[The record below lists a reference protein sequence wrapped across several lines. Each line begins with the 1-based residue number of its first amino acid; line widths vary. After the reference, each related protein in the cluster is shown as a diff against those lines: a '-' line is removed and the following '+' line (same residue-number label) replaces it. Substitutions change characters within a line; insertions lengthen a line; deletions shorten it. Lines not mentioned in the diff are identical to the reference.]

1 MKKMKQLLCV
11 ILAGAM
17 VLAAAG
23 CAGGGKSAGGATAQ
37 ETKTEVTGAG
47 AAGVG
52 AAEAGAAGTTE
63 AGAAGEAAAQETAAP
78 VAGAETAE
86 SSKTGTHIIVD
97 HLGFEVEVPY
107 QVNRIAVGNILP
119 LPSVLTVFF
128 DSAEK
133 IVGMSPN
140 SMSAAKNGLL
150 GELYP
155 EILNAQTGFMNGT
168 DINLEEL
175 MKLEPDI
182 VIYSA
187 SQPEQGEQLRSAGFA
202 AVALSVNKWEYNAI
216 ETLNQWISLLSEIFP
231 DNDKTEVVKEHSD
244 EIYKMVQ
251 ERVADIP
258 EEERERVYFLFK
270 YTDTSM
276 ETSGSKFFGQF
287 WADASGAVNVAE
299 EITTDNQVAANMEQV
314 YAWNPTTIFIT
325 NFTAAQPEDLYHN
338 TIGNYDWSA
347 IDAVKNEK
355 VYKMPLG
362 MYRSY
367 TPGVDTP
374 VTLLWFAKTT
384 YPELFEDI
392 DIIQETKDYYKEV
405 FGVELTD
412 DQAASIFAPDAAAG
426 AGF

>member
-1 MKKMKQLLCV
+1 MKRLLCI
-11 ILAGAM
+11 ILTGVM
-17 VLAAAG
+17 VLASVGCGSKTKEQKSVETTAAE
-23 CAGGGKSAGGATAQ
+23 TE
-37 ETKTEVTGAG
+37 ETKAEETE
-47 AAGVG
+47 
-52 AAEAGAAGTTE
+52 AEATE
-63 AGAAGEAAAQETAAP
+63 ET
-78 VAGAETAE
+78 
-86 SSKTGTHIIVD
+86 KTGTHVIVD
-97 HLGFEVEVPY
+97 HLGIEVEVPY
-107 QVNRIAVGNILP
+107 EVNRIAVGNILP

-140 SMSAAKNGLL
+140 SMSAAENGLL

-155 EILNAQTGFMNGT
+155 DILKAETGYMNGT

-182 VIYSA
+182 VLYSA
-187 SQPEQGEQLRSAGFA
+187 SQPEQGEQLRNAGFA

-216 ETLNQWISLLSEIFP
+216 ETLNQWIGLLSEIFP
-231 DNDKTEVVKEHSD
+231 DNDKTEVVAKHSD
-244 EIYKMVQ
+244 EIYNMVQ

-258 EEERERVYFLFK
+258 EEERERVFFLFK
-270 YTDTSM
+270 YSDTDM

-287 WADASGAVNVAE
+287 WADAVGAVNVAE

-314 YAWNPTTIFIT
+314 YKWNPTIIFIT
-325 NFTAAQPEDLYHN
+325 NFTAAQPDDLYNN

-347 IDAVKNEK
+347 VDAVKNQK

-367 TPGVDTP
+367 TPGADTP
-374 VTLLWFAKTT
+374 VTLLWFAKNT

-392 DIIQETKDYYKEV
+392 DMIQETKDYYKEV

-412 DQAASIFAPDAAAG
+412 DQASAIFEPNAEAG
-426 AGF
+426 SGF

>member
-1 MKKMKQLLCV
+1 MMKKMKKLLCV
-11 ILAGAM
+11 MLAGVM
-17 VLAAAG
+17 VLSSVG
-23 CAGGGKSAGGATAQ
+23 C
-37 ETKTEVTGAG
+37 
-47 AAGVG
+47 VG
-52 AAEAGAAGTTE
+52 SKDADAK
-63 AGAAGEAAAQETAAP
+63 AQETAAAE
-78 VAGAETAE
+78 VKAEAAAEEKTEVAETEAE
-86 SSKTGTHIIVD
+86 AKTGTHVIVD
-97 HLGFEVEVPY
+97 HLGLEVEVPY
-107 QVNRIAVGNILP
+107 EVNRIAVGNILP

-133 IVGMSPN
+133 LVGMSPN

-155 EILNAQTGFMNGT
+155 EILDVSTGYMNGT

-175 MKLEPDI
+175 MKLEPDV

-187 SQPEQGEQLRSAGFA
+187 SQPEQGEQLRNAGFA
-202 AVALSVNKWEYNAI
+202 AVAVSVNKWEYNAI
-216 ETLNQWISLLSEIFP
+216 ETLNQWISLLSEICP
-231 DNDKTEVVKEHSD
+231 DNDKTEIVASHSK
-244 EIYKMVQ
+244 EIYDMVQ
-251 ERVADIP
+251 ERVAGIP

-299 EITTDNQVAANMEQV
+299 EITTDNQAAANMEQV
-314 YAWNPTTIFIT
+314 YEWNPTTIFIS
-325 NFTAAQPEDLYHN
+325 NFTAAQPDDIYNN

-347 IDAVKNEK
+347 IDAVKNQK

-405 FGVELTD
+405 FGVTLTD
-412 DQAASIFAPDAAAG
+412 DQAASIFAPNAEAG
-426 AGF
+426 KGF

>member
-1 MKKMKQLLCV
+1 MKRLLCI
-11 ILAGAM
+11 ILTGVM
-17 VLAAAG
+17 VLASVGCGSKTKEQKSVETTAAE
-23 CAGGGKSAGGATAQ
+23 TE
-37 ETKTEVTGAG
+37 ETKAEETE
-47 AAGVG
+47 
-52 AAEAGAAGTTE
+52 AEATE
-63 AGAAGEAAAQETAAP
+63 ET
-78 VAGAETAE
+78 
-86 SSKTGTHIIVD
+86 KTGTHVIVD
-97 HLGFEVEVPY
+97 HLGIEVEVPY
-107 QVNRIAVGNILP
+107 EVNRIAVGNILP

-140 SMSAAKNGLL
+140 SMSAAENGLL

-155 EILNAQTGFMNGT
+155 DILKAETGYMNGT

-182 VIYSA
+182 VLYSA
-187 SQPEQGEQLRSAGFA
+187 SQPEQGEQLRNAGFA

-216 ETLNQWISLLSEIFP
+216 ETLNQWIGLLSEIFP
-231 DNDKTEVVKEHSD
+231 DNDKTEVVAKHSD
-244 EIYKMVQ
+244 EIYNMVQ

-258 EEERERVYFLFK
+258 EEERERVFFLFK
-270 YTDTSM
+270 YSDTDM

-287 WADASGAVNVAE
+287 WADAVGAVNVAE

-314 YAWNPTTIFIT
+314 YKWNPTIIFIT
-325 NFTAAQPEDLYHN
+325 NFAAAQPDDLYNN

-347 IDAVKNEK
+347 VDAVKNQK

-367 TPGVDTP
+367 TPGADTP
-374 VTLLWFAKTT
+374 VTLLWFAKNT

-392 DIIQETKDYYKEV
+392 DMIQETKDYYKEV

-412 DQAASIFAPDAAAG
+412 DQASAIFEPNAEAG
-426 AGF
+426 SGF

>member
-1 MKKMKQLLCV
+1 MKRLLCI
-11 ILAGAM
+11 ILTGVM
-17 VLAAAG
+17 VLASVGCGSKTKEQKSVETTAAE
-23 CAGGGKSAGGATAQ
+23 TE
-37 ETKTEVTGAG
+37 ETKAEETE
-47 AAGVG
+47 
-52 AAEAGAAGTTE
+52 AEATE
-63 AGAAGEAAAQETAAP
+63 ET
-78 VAGAETAE
+78 
-86 SSKTGTHIIVD
+86 KTGTHVIVD
-97 HLGFEVEVPY
+97 HLGIEVEVPY
-107 QVNRIAVGNILP
+107 EVNRIAVGNILP

-140 SMSAAKNGLL
+140 SMSAAENGLL

-155 EILNAQTGFMNGT
+155 DILKAETGYMNGT

-182 VIYSA
+182 VLYSA
-187 SQPEQGEQLRSAGFA
+187 SQPEQGEQLRNAGFA

-216 ETLNQWISLLSEIFP
+216 ETLNQWIGLLSEIFP
-231 DNDKTEVVKEHSD
+231 DNDKSEVVAKASD
-244 EIYKMVQ
+244 EIYNMVQ

-258 EEERERVYFLFK
+258 EEERERVFFLFK
-270 YTDTSM
+270 YSDTDM

-287 WADASGAVNVAE
+287 WADAVGAVNVAE

-314 YAWNPTTIFIT
+314 YKWNPTIIFIT
-325 NFTAAQPEDLYHN
+325 NFTAAQPDDLYNN

-347 IDAVKNEK
+347 VDAVKNQK

-367 TPGVDTP
+367 TPGADTP
-374 VTLLWFAKTT
+374 VTLLWFAKNT

-392 DIIQETKDYYKEV
+392 DMIQETKDYYKEV

-412 DQAASIFAPDAAAG
+412 DQASAIFEPNAEAG
-426 AGF
+426 SGF

>member
-1 MKKMKQLLCV
+1 MKKMKKFLCV
-11 ILAGAM
+11 VLAGAM
-17 VLAAAG
+17 VLASTGCGGSNDAA
-23 CAGGGKSAGGATAQ
+23 KETKAQ
-37 ETKTEVTGAG
+37 EAVETT
-47 AAGVG
+47 
-52 AAEAGAAGTTE
+52 AAESAAESAE
-63 AGAAGEAAAQETAAP
+63 AETAAE
-78 VAGAETAE
+78 ET
-86 SSKTGTHIIVD
+86 KTGTHVIVD
-97 HLGFEVEVPY
+97 HLGLEVEVPY
-107 QVNRIAVGNILP
+107 EVNRIAVGNILP

-155 EILNAQTGFMNGT
+155 DILNAETGYMNGT

-182 VIYSA
+182 VLYSA
-187 SQPEQGEQLRSAGFA
+187 SQPEQGEQLRNAGFA

-216 ETLNQWISLLSEIFP
+216 ETLNQWIALLSEIFP
-231 DNDKTEVVKEHSD
+231 DNDKTEVVAKHSD
-244 EIYKMVQ
+244 EIYNMVQ

-258 EEERERVYFLFK
+258 EEERERVFFLFK
-270 YTDTSM
+270 YSDTDM

-287 WADASGAVNVAE
+287 WADAAGAVNVAE

-314 YAWNPTTIFIT
+314 YEWNPTTIFIT
-325 NFTAAQPEDLYHN
+325 NFTAAQPDDLYNN

-347 IDAVKNEK
+347 VDAVKNHK

-367 TPGVDTP
+367 TPGADTP
-374 VTLLWFAKTT
+374 VTLLWFAKNT

-412 DQAASIFAPDAAAG
+412 DQAASIFAPNAEAG

>member
-1 MKKMKQLLCV
+1 MKRLLCI
-11 ILAGAM
+11 ILTGVM
-17 VLAAAG
+17 VLASVGCGSKTKEQKSVETTAAE
-23 CAGGGKSAGGATAQ
+23 TE
-37 ETKTEVTGAG
+37 ETKAEETE
-47 AAGVG
+47 
-52 AAEAGAAGTTE
+52 AEATE
-63 AGAAGEAAAQETAAP
+63 ET
-78 VAGAETAE
+78 
-86 SSKTGTHIIVD
+86 KTGTHVIVD
-97 HLGFEVEVPY
+97 HLGIEVEVPY
-107 QVNRIAVGNILP
+107 EVNRIAVGNILP

-140 SMSAAKNGLL
+140 SMSAAENGLL

-155 EILNAQTGFMNGT
+155 DILKAETGYMNGT

-182 VIYSA
+182 VLYSA
-187 SQPEQGEQLRSAGFA
+187 SQPEQGEQLRNAGFA

-216 ETLNQWISLLSEIFP
+216 ETLNQWIGLLSEIFP
-231 DNDKTEVVKEHSD
+231 DNDKTEVVAKHSD
-244 EIYKMVQ
+244 EIYNMVQ

-258 EEERERVYFLFK
+258 EEERERVFFLFK
-270 YTDTSM
+270 YSDTDM

-287 WADASGAVNVAE
+287 WADAVGAVNVAE

-314 YAWNPTTIFIT
+314 YKWNPTIIFIT
-325 NFTAAQPEDLYHN
+325 NFTAAQPDDLYNN

-347 IDAVKNEK
+347 VDAVKNQK

-367 TPGVDTP
+367 TPGADTP
-374 VTLLWFAKTT
+374 VTLLWFAKNT

-392 DIIQETKDYYKEV
+392 DMIQETKDYYKEV

-412 DQAASIFAPDAAAG
+412 DQASAVFEPNAEAG
-426 AGF
+426 SGF